1 MENNYC
7 IIMSGGIGS
16 RFWPMSR
23 EDHPKQ
29 FLDFFGTGRSLL
41 QATYDRFVRFIPAE
55 NIYIVTHQRYVEKT
69 REQLPEMDPRQILAE
84 PNRRN
89 TAPCIAYVSYYIQ
102 KQNPQANIVVA
113 ASDHMIINE
122 ELFARSIT
130 HALQYASEH
139 NCLLT
144 LGIKPSR
151 PETGYGYIQMGEKVT
166 DEFIKVKTFT
176 EKPDAEMAQVFID
189 SGEFL
194 WNSGMFVW
202 SVRSITE
209 AFEKYLP
216 DISKLFGA
224 RPDVYGTEEENEFI
238 RLAYAFCPNISIDYG
253 IMEKAGNVLVY
264 PTSFGW
270 ADLGT
275 WGSLYELY
283 DHDPQMNAVTT
294 ETKALFYEASN
305 NLVSI
310 ENPETLA
317 VIQGIDDCI
326 ITQSKNVLLI
336 CKKDHEQRIKS
347 FVMDVGLKYGEKYI

>member
-1 MENNYC
+1 MSNNYC

-16 RFWPMSR
+16 RFWPLSR
-23 EDHPKQ
+23 EDNPKQ

-41 QATYDRFVRFIPAE
+41 QSTYDRFSRFIPSE
-55 NIYIVTHQRYVEKT
+55 NIFIVTHQRYVEKT
-69 REQLPEMDPRQILAE
+69 LEQLPEICPKHVLAE

-102 KQNPQANIVVA
+102 KLNPNANVVVA
-113 ASDHMIINE
+113 ASDHMILNE
-122 ELFARSIT
+122 ELFAQSISN
-130 HALQYASEH
+130 ALQFVSSN

-151 PETGYGYIQMGEKVT
+151 PETGYGYIQVGEQIT
-166 DEFIKVKTFT
+166 ENFLKVKTFT
-176 EKPDAEMAQVFID
+176 EKPDAEMAQVFLD

-202 SVRSITE
+202 NISTIVE

-216 DISKLFGA
+216 DVAKLLGA
-224 RPDVYGTEEENEFI
+224 RPDVYGTEEEAEFI
-238 RLAYAFCPNISIDYG
+238 RLAYSFCPNISIDYG
-253 IMEKAGNVLVY
+253 IMEKASNVLVY

-275 WGSLYELY
+275 WGSLYELCP
-283 DHDPQMNAVTT
+283 HDNQANAVSGD
-294 ETKALFYEASN
+294 TKALFYEASN
-305 NLVSI
+305 NMLSI
-310 ENPETLA
+310 EHPNILA
-317 VIQGIDDCI
+317 VVQGIDDCI

-347 FVMDVGLKYGEKYI
+347 FVMDVGLKFGEDYI